1 MKKILIIYYLVFLSN
16 HLLFARPEYALE
28 RSSSC
33 IMCHVLPSGAGP
45 RNIAGKI
52 FGSKTFPPAQSSQQD
67 LVYGDFRA
75 EYFSPAKKPETKSNG
90 LGLMI
95 SAVSLNYPVY
105 SRDNVSL
112 NFVATH
118 EMGTLARSAG
128 SREQVLLWKYSG
140 NSPYRPDQIVFG
152 KFYQPFGLLTDEHR
166 TYTKMQYPSSLRD
179 YEMGVLAAWDFDTGI
194 HVDLGA
200 SNGYQSEGSFTNAD
214 STSASLI
221 NIRWVSDPILIGLSH
236 SAHSSKTKIIKS
248 PFASAAYFGLRIW
261 RLFLTS
267 EMIQSKGWNDNS
279 RATSFFFGP
288 SSTAYQAAIKES
300 VALGSYTQLRLNIND
315 ILAIIYKLDQFMPD
329 EKNHGDI
336 FVRHGLGLRW
346 YFDSNLSIDFRAEKA
361 YIGRADL
368 RTDVTKA
375 SEDLYFAHLRFWL

>member
-1 MKKILIIYYLVFLSN
+1 MKNITFFYLILLSCN
-16 HLLFARPEYALE
+16 LLWARPEYALE

-45 RNIAGKI
+45 RNMAGKI
-52 FGSKTFPPAQSSQQD
+52 FGSKTFPPAKSSQQD
-67 LVYGDFRA
+67 LLYGDFRA

-105 SRDNVSL
+105 VRDDVSL

-128 SREQVLLWKYSG
+128 SREQVLLWKYLGS
-140 NSPYRPDQIVFG
+140 SPYRPDQVVFG
-152 KFYQPFGLLTDEHR
+152 KFYQPFGLITDEHR
-166 TYTKMQYPSSLRD
+166 TYTKMQFPSSIRD
-179 YEMGVLAAWDFDTGI
+179 YEMGILASWDFDTGI
-194 HVDLGA
+194 HLDLGA

-221 NIRWVSDPILIGLSH
+221 NFRWARDPVLIGFSH
-236 SAHSSKTKIIKS
+236 SVHSSRVKVIKA
-248 PFASAAYFGLRIW
+248 PYASSGYFGLRMW
-261 RLFLTS
+261 KLFLTS
-267 EMIQSKGWNDNS
+267 EVVQSKGWNDNA
-279 RATSFFFGP
+279 RVTSFFFGP
-288 SSTAYQAAIKES
+288 SSTAYQTAIKES
-300 VALGSYTQLRLNIND
+300 VAMGTFSQLRLNISD

-329 EKNHGDI
+329 SKNHADV
-336 FVRHGLGLRW
+336 FQRHGIGLRW
-346 YFDSNLSIDFRAEKA
+346 YFDSNLSVDLRTEKA
-361 YIGRADL
+361 YIGRAEL
-368 RTDVTKA
+368 RADATKA